1 MWQINVCGVKLNPL
15 TGFSNF
21 LNLDTMQVSL
31 PAPKAILML
40 VVPRFCKHERN
51 MYSVKTEQKLSITK
65 KN

>member
-1 MWQINVCGVKLNPL
+1 MCQINVCGVKLNPL

-40 VVPRFCKHERN
+40 VVPRFGKHERN
-51 MYSVKTEQKLSITK
+51 L
-65 KN
+65 

>member
-1 MWQINVCGVKLNPL
+1 MSWLIKNKAGNLHVSDKCVWSKLNPL

-40 VVPRFCKHERN
+40 VVPRFGKHERN
-51 MYSVKTEQKLSITK
+51 L
-65 KN
+65 